1 MIIVER
7 YQFTVTYLGKEFRSV
22 YLLERCD
29 LIRRAQRHE
38 SGSLRG
44 IEPRD
49 SIAQEFSAISFGRSL
64 VIQILNHQYVATIV
78 ELRMLPVC
86 KFARAAGKLA
96 ATFGVRYDEY
106 AVTHG
111 R

>member
-22 YLLERCD
+22 YLLEHCD

-78 ELRMLPVC
+78 ELRM
-86 KFARAAGKLA
+86 REKLA
-96 ATFGVRYDEY
+96 RHREQRLGLMVVQGFQ
-106 AVTHG
+106 
-111 R
+111 